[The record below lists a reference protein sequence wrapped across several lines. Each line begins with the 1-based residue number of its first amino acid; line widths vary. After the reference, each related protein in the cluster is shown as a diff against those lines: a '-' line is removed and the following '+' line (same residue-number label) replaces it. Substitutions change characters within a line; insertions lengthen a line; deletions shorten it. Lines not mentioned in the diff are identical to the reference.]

1 MHNIFNHRDT
11 KFVLESIA
19 LTIIIINNS
28 QNHGIVHVCLGYRLS
43 LFLRFCRL
51 EFETATAVRHAYGLF
66 CTLFIEYDFYV
77 FKKKQYL
84 ADVTKKR
91 S

>member
-1 MHNIFNHRDT
+1 MC
-11 KFVLESIA
+11 LE
-19 LTIIIINNS
+19 
-28 QNHGIVHVCLGYRLS
+28 YRLS

-51 EFETATAVRHAYGLF
+51 EFDTATAVRHAYGLF

-84 ADVTKKR
+84 ADVTKKKIGQLEDDSSLYTMNR
-91 S
+91 IKTSLHVSAIVIICVREQI